1 MKQLQSILKESL
13 EFFFQQTQLF
23 FNDKSIFKEGILPA
37 RWALVPVKD
46 YNRALKNKSQSL

>member
-23 FNDKSIFKEGILPA
+23 LNDKSIFKDGILPA
-37 RWALVPVKD
+37 RWALVPVKNH
-46 YNRALKNKSQSL
+46 NRAQKNKSQNL